1 MSNPYDK
8 QVGGDHYQNMKIQ
21 PAEFINKNQMKFAE
35 GNAIKY
41 ICRHINKG
49 GEQDLQKAKH
59 YIDMIIERDYG
70 DDAEKSKVMSG
81 LPEGYS
87 FANEDTKDIKITYG
101 DLSISDDEGLPQDKT
116 GFWSP
121 AATVLNKRVSP
132 CECKRIKR
140 NGLHLSA
147 AQASV
152 AQTDAWL
159 IWMQSWTTVTSTLA
173 NRHVARADAHR
184 SMSRR
189 RESRRDH

>member
-70 DDAEKSKVMSG
+70 DEAEKSKV
-81 LPEGYS
+81 
-87 FANEDTKDIKITYG
+87 FAGVSIKDPVDSDDIKVTYG
-101 DLSISDDEGLPQDKT
+101 DVSISDEYIKSIPKDNVNDEVFYPSGVSVGQE
-116 GFWSP
+116 GFD
-121 AATVLNKRVSP
+121 
-132 CECKRIKR
+132 E
-140 NGLHLSA
+140 
-147 AQASV
+147 
-152 AQTDAWL
+152 
-159 IWMQSWTTVTSTLA
+159 
-173 NRHVARADAHR
+173 
-184 SMSRR
+184 
-189 RESRRDH
+189 